1 MAWCIYSK
9 IVKEYHIDFQIS
21 NELYWMGLELNVIQF
36 KIIFRKR
43 LVTIVLQTH
52 SEMWEKILEE

>member
-1 MAWCIYSK
+1 MYIQRERLSK
-9 IVKEYHIDFQIS
+9 NIIIDFQIS

-43 LVTIVLQTH
+43 LVTILLQTH
-52 SEMWEKILEE
+52 NEMWEKILEE